1 MEDTVCITDLMR
13 RGHPYLEE
21 SVEILI
27 ARIQER
33 AKRLG
38 RPARIFEI
46 GCASGMLTQRIA
58 ALLPDADI
66 VAQEE
71 LPLFAEHARRRL
83 RDCAVTI
90 YTRPL
95 QTWERPVD
103 IFYSAGTHHHLPHEY
118 LGHVRRL
125 LAPGGIY
132 LVDDEFCPEYC
143 RAEHAERV
151 ARGDILQIESGYV
164 FTSAREL
171 AAFRRD
177 GKVPEHVAELERRRQ
192 QALWRW
198 YRFVVDYAM
207 EHGSTAVASA
217 ELRSAS
223 DDLVSGSE
231 AEHKFSPAI
240 VERQF
245 AMAGFRQLSKQMIG
259 PANDVERQSFFV
271 YELGVA
277 DR

>member
-1 MEDTVCITDLMR
+1 MEEAVCITDLMR
-13 RGHPYLEE
+13 QGHPYLEE
-21 SVEILI
+21 SVEVLL
-27 ARIQER
+27 ARIQDR
-33 AKRLG
+33 AKQLG
-38 RPARIFEI
+38 RPPRIFEI

-58 ALLPDADI
+58 ALLPGADI

-71 LPLFAEHARRRL
+71 LPAFAEHARRRL

-103 IFYSAGTHHHLPHEY
+103 IFCSAGTHHHLPHDY
-118 LGHVRRL
+118 LSHVSRL
-125 LAPGGIY
+125 LAPGGVY

-143 RAEHAERV
+143 SGEHAKRL
-151 ARGDILQIESGYV
+151 AQADILRIEGGYV
-164 FTSAREL
+164 FTNARDL
-171 AAFRRD
+171 ARFKSE
-177 GKVPEHVAELERRRQ
+177 GKVPEHVADLERRRQ

-207 EHGSTAVASA
+207 ERGSIAVASA

-223 DDLVSGSE
+223 DDLIVGSE
-231 AEHKFSPAI
+231 AEHKFSAAI

-245 AMAGFRQLSKQMIG
+245 AMAGFCQLSKQLIG
-259 PANDVERQSFFV
+259 PANDPDRQSFFV
-271 YELGVA
+271 YEFAVA
-277 DR
+277 E